1 MPLPR
6 GTTLGPYE
14 ILEPLGEGGM
24 GEVYRARDTRL
35 GRDVAIKVIS
45 DALAAEG
52 RARFEREVKA
62 ASALTHPNICAV
74 HDVGEAD
81 GRLFFVMEL
90 VDGATLGAHAGRRSL
105 EPSAVI
111 AIGMQI
117 ADALD
122 AAHAHGIVHRD
133 IKPGN
138 ILITSRGHI
147 KVADFGVA
155 TRTAIPDAETVE
167 RLTISGRVVGTPAY
181 MAPELLRGAA
191 ADARSDLWALGVVL
205 HELLVGHPAY
215 AGTNAFEISAAILN
229 DAVPRL
235 PERVPAGLRAVI
247 ERCLAKDPDERY
259 QRASDVHDALARL
272 EGHSPPRVG
281 AVVPRW
287 AAWVVAVVV
296 LLGAL
301 AAWSALRP
309 SPQDGGPRTSTGAP
323 ASANQEANEAFE
335 LAMNVQRVQND
346 LVRGQQLLERAIA
359 LDPHFSEARRYHAIN
374 YAVRIINGD
383 AVDPSTLYQA
393 EQELRQVAE
402 EAPNLV
408 SLPSALTA
416 VYMMQGRRE
425 LVPTDALERVLAET
439 PSHRDTIFWL
449 AILAWLEEDNS
460 AVKDL
465 TNRILTREPLW
476 SPPRM
481 FLADTLRTEG
491 DVPGAIRELEKVLE
505 QAPGNIS
512 AVRLLVLAHLD
523 AGDLNR
529 AQTVVESTRALFE
542 RNYMWR
548 LTRALLLASQGRR
561 ADAIAA
567 MDEETLKFAGTAFV
581 STLDAAEYYALL
593 GDVPRG
599 LEWLERAIRNGDERL
614 TWFRKNPRLAGIR
627 QDARFEAIMT
637 SLEARRSA
645 RARR

>member
-1 MPLPR
+1 MIGQR
-6 GTTLGPYE
+6 LGPYE
-14 ILEPLGEGGM
+14 VLAKIGEGGM

-74 HDVGEAD
+74 HDVGEAN

-90 VDGATLGAHAGRRSL
+90 VDGVTLGAHAGGRAL

-111 AIGMQI
+111 AIGTQI

-155 TRTAIPDAETVE
+155 TRTAIPNGETVE

-215 AGTNAFEISAAILN
+215 RGTSAFEISAAILN

-247 ERCLAKDPDERY
+247 ERCLAKDPHERY

-272 EGHSPPRVG
+272 EGRPSPRVG
-281 AVVPRW
+281 GVVPRW
-287 AAWVVAVVV
+287 AAGVVAAVV

-301 AAWSALRP
+301 AAWWALRP

-335 LAMNVQRVQND
+335 LAMNVQRVQSD

-393 EQELRQVAE
+393 EQELRQVAA

-416 VYMMQGRRE
+416 VYLMQGRRE
-425 LVPTDALERVLAET
+425 LVPTEALERVLVET
-439 PSHRDTIFWL
+439 PAHRDTIFWL

-465 TNRILTREPLW
+465 TSRIRTREPLW

-512 AVRLLVLAHLD
+512 AVRLLVLSYLD

-529 AQTVVESTRALFE
+529 AQTAVESARASFE

-548 LTRALLLASQGRR
+548 LTRALLLARQGRR
-561 ADAIAA
+561 DDAIAA

-627 QDARFEAIMT
+627 QDARFAAIMT

-645 RARR
+645 RTRR

>member
-14 ILEPLGEGGM
+14 ILEPLGAGGM

-90 VDGATLGAHAGRRSL
+90 VDGVTLGAHAGGRSL

-111 AIGMQI
+111 AIGTQI

-155 TRTAIPDAETVE
+155 IRAAIPDAETVE

-181 MAPELLRGAA
+181 MAPELLRGGA

-215 AGTNAFEISAAILN
+215 RGTSAFEISAAILN

-235 PERVPAGLRAVI
+235 PERVPASLRAVI
-247 ERCLAKDPDERY
+247 DRCLAKDPHERY

-272 EGHSPPRVG
+272 EGRSSPRAG
-281 AVVPRW
+281 GVVPRW
-287 AAWVVAVVV
+287 AAWVVAAVV
-296 LLGAL
+296 LLGAV
-301 AAWSALRP
+301 AAWWALRP

-335 LAMNVQRVQND
+335 LAMNVQRVQSD

-374 YAVRIINGD
+374 YAVRIINGE

-393 EQELRQVAE
+393 EQELRHVAE

-416 VYMMQGRRE
+416 VYLMQGRRE

-505 QAPGNIS
+505 QARGNIS
-512 AVRLLVLAHLD
+512 AVRLLVLAYLD
-523 AGDLNR
+523 AGELNR
-529 AQTVVESTRALFE
+529 AQALVESTRALFE

-548 LTRALLLASQGRR
+548 LTRALLLARQGRR

-593 GDVPRG
+593 DDVPRG

-627 QDARFEAIMT
+627 QDPRFAAIMT
-637 SLEARRSA
+637 SLETRRSA
-645 RARR
+645 RTRR

>member
-1 MPLPR
+1 VVTEAL
-6 GTTLGPYE
+6 GT
-14 ILEPLGEGGM
+14 
-24 GEVYRARDTRL
+24 
-35 GRDVAIKVIS
+35 
-45 DALAAEG
+45 EG

-90 VDGATLGAHAGRRSL
+90 VDGVTLGSHAEGRSL
-105 EPSAVI
+105 EASAVI
-111 AIGMQI
+111 AIGTQI

-122 AAHAHGIVHRD
+122 AAHNNGIVHRD

-138 ILITSRGHI
+138 ILISSRGHI

-155 TRTAIPDAETVE
+155 IRTAIPDGETIE
-167 RLTISGRVVGTPAY
+167 RLTILGRIVGTPAY
-181 MAPELLRGAA
+181 MAPELLRGAP
-191 ADARSDLWALGVVL
+191 ADARSDIWALGVVL

-215 AGTNAFEISAAILN
+215 RGTGAFEVSAAILN
-229 DAVPRL
+229 DAAPRL
-235 PERVPAGLRAVI
+235 PDSVPAGLRAVI
-247 ERCLAKDPDERY
+247 DRCLAKNPDERY
-259 QRASDVHDALARL
+259 QRASDVRAALERL
-272 EGHSPPRVG
+272 EMHSSPRAAG
-281 AVVPRW
+281 GVPRW
-287 AAWVVAVVV
+287 AAWVIAAVV

-301 AAWSALRP
+301 AAWSSFRP
-309 SPQDGGPRTSTGAP
+309 SPQDDGPRTSTGAP

-335 LAMNVQRVQND
+335 LAMNVQRVQSD
-346 LVRGQQLLERAIA
+346 LVRGQQLLERAIT

-374 YAVRIINGD
+374 YAVRIINGENID
-383 AVDPSTLYQA
+383 TSTLYQA
-393 EQELRQVAE
+393 EEELRQVAME
-402 EAPNLV
+402 DPNLV

-416 VYMMQGRRE
+416 VYLMQGRRE
-425 LVPTDALERVLAET
+425 LAPTEALDRVLAEV
-439 PSHRDTIFWL
+439 PSHRDTIFWR

-465 TNRILTREPLW
+465 VGRILTREPLW

-505 QAPGNIS
+505 QAPRNIS
-512 AVRLLVLAHLD
+512 AVRLLTLAYMD

-529 AQTVVESTRALFE
+529 ADTLVESTRALFE

-548 LTRALLLASQGRR
+548 LTRALLLARQGRHP
-561 ADAIAA
+561 DAIAA
-567 MDEETLKFAGTAFV
+567 MDEETLTFAGTAFV

-593 GDVPRG
+593 ADVPRG

-627 QDARFEAIMT
+627 QDPRFAAIMA
-637 SLEARRSA
+637 SLETRRNART
-645 RARR
+645 RR